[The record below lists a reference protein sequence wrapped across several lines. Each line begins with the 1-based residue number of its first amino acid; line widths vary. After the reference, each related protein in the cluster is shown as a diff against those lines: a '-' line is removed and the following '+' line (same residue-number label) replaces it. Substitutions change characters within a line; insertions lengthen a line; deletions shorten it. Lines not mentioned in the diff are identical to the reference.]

1 MTYERFMP
9 KFGSQS
15 SKSIIITAKK
25 EKKFYDNHGNEISD
39 ETLIKNIA
47 QSAKVI
53 IYFEDKHSE

>member
-1 MTYERFMP
+1 MP